1 MTDLA
6 RYIRDVPDYPKPG
19 IVFKDITP
27 LLGDPTA
34 FAAACECMA
43 APYKDRGVTH
53 IVAIESRGFLFG
65 APIALTLGAGLV
77 PMRKAGKL
85 PHTTTG
91 ISYELE
97 YGTDRLEIHTDALS
111 NGSRVVLVDDVL
123 ATGGTAAAACQ
134 LIESLGAS
142 VVGCSFLMRL
152 GFLNGLERLGSREVA
167 SVLVCD

>member
-1 MTDLA
+1 MTELA

-27 LLGDPTA
+27 LLGDPEA
-34 FAAACECMA
+34 FKAACERMA
-43 APYKDRGVTH
+43 APYKDSAVTH
-53 IVAIESRGFLFG
+53 VVAIESRGFLFG
-65 APIALTLGAGLV
+65 APIAMALGAGLV

-91 ISYELE
+91 ISYDLE
-97 YGTDRLEIHTDALS
+97 YGTDRLEIHSDAL
-111 NGSRVVLVDDVL
+111 NDLSRVVLVDDVL
-123 ATGGTAAAACQ
+123 ATGGTAAAACE
-134 LIESLGAS
+134 LIESLGAT

-152 GFLNGLERLGSREVA
+152 GFLNGLERLRSREVA

>member
-1 MTDLA
+1 MIELA

-27 LLGDPTA
+27 LLADPTA
-34 FAAACECMA
+34 FAAACDCMA
-43 APYKDRGVTH
+43 APYKDSAITH
-53 IVAIESRGFLFG
+53 VVAIESRGFLFG

-85 PHTTTG
+85 PHMTSG
-91 ISYELE
+91 ISYDLE
-97 YGTDRLEIHTDALS
+97 YGTDRLEIHTDALTS
-111 NGSRVVLVDDVL
+111 RSRVVLVDDVI

-134 LIESLGAS
+134 LIESLGAT

-152 GFLNGLERLGSREVA
+152 GFLDGLQRLANRNVT

>member
-6 RYIRDVPDYPKPG
+6 KFIRDVADYPKPG

-27 LLGDPTA
+27 LLADPTA
-34 FAAACECMA
+34 FAAACDRMV
-43 APYKDRGVTH
+43 APYKDSSVTH
-53 IVAIESRGFLFG
+53 VVAIESRGFLFG
-65 APIALTLGAGLV
+65 APIAMALGVGLV

-85 PHTTTG
+85 PHTTSG

-97 YGTDRLEIHTDALS
+97 YGTDRLEIHTDALTS
-111 NGSRVVLVDDVL
+111 TSRVVLVDDVL

-134 LIESLGAS
+134 LIESLGAT

-152 GFLNGLERLGSREVA
+152 GFLNGVERLADRHVT
-167 SVLVCD
+167 SVLLCE

>member
-6 RYIRDVPDYPKPG
+6 RFIRDVPDYPKPG
-19 IVFKDITP
+19 IVFKDNTP
-27 LLGDPTA
+27 LLGDPAA
-34 FAAACECMA
+34 FAAACERMA
-43 APYKDRGVTH
+43 APYRDSAVTH

-65 APIALTLGAGLV
+65 APIAMALGAGLV

-91 ISYELE
+91 ISYDLE
-97 YGTDRLEIHTDALS
+97 YGTDRLEIHADALT
-111 NGSRVVLVDDVL
+111 NGSRVLLVDDVL

-134 LIESLGAS
+134 LIESLGAT

-152 GFLNGLERLGSREVA
+152 GFLNGVQRLANRRVTSALLCE
-167 SVLVCD
+167 